1 VNTHREPR
9 LEGGGLGLQ
18 FVFRQDRYAH
28 EVWLDDGS
36 AWVCVLQS
44 VEGSASD
51 DWPASPPWQ
60 SLHVESRPDQRQLA
74 LLVGMAGKNHWSASI
89 ELDPAKSQ
97 IHFDIACRVRGAER
111 GPLASRYRPLGS
123 IGALD
128 AKSATFSIAAAAG
141 KTLRLTL
148 DERFGA
154 MRLESAAGCVNLI
167 AAAQPAA
174 PTETIRW
181 GYTLELGSGVME
193 CLRRNKED
201 ITA

>member
-1 VNTHREPR
+1 MGNVSTHREPR
-9 LEGGGLGLQ
+9 LEGGGLSVR
-18 FVFRQDRYAH
+18 FVFRDDRYAH
-28 EVWLDDGS
+28 EVWFDNGS

-60 SLHVESRPDQRQLA
+60 SLHLDGHPDGRQIA

-97 IHFDIACRVRGAER
+97 VHFDIACRVRGAER
-111 GPLASRYRPLGS
+111 GPLASRYRALGWVH
-123 IGALD
+123 ALD
-128 AKSATFSIAAAAG
+128 AKSATFSLASTAG

-154 MRLESAAGCVNLI
+154 MRLESAADCVNLI

-174 PTETIRW
+174 TTETIRW
-181 GYTLELGSGVME
+181 GYTLELSSAVTGS
-193 CLRRNKED
+193 
-201 ITA
+201 